1 MYIYLIYYKLIKSPI
16 HLNFIILLL
25 VFDNTF
31 HNNPAKKTYPTINS
45 DKNIKNY
52 RKYKIQI

>member
-16 HLNFIILLL
+16 HLSFIILLL

-31 HNNPAKKTYPTINS
+31 HKNPAKK
-45 DKNIKNY
+45 NISNNKFWQ
-52 RKYKIQI
+52 KYKKL

>member
-31 HNNPAKKTYPTINS
+31 HNNLAKKTYQTINS
-45 DKNIKNY
+45 GKNIKNY